1 MKSFFKYKLLLLV
14 AVLVV
19 GATGCQADRDL
30 DTDVNDSMQIRLW
43 ADMGRGSGLV
53 TSPTSRGNADS
64 TSGIID
70 SATDTVMT
78 IGMARIDEVYSPSY
92 PAFVNCDEP
101 IVAEMGRPNADNS
114 YIRSIEFK
122 SAAQFFYNTTDY
134 VKYVAWHPWRAGEA
148 GYEYTSDNTATT
160 VRMPIT
166 GDSDVMYGNV
176 TTGSKSDGFDVMKF
190 DHALCI
196 YRIYVYTM
204 QEEGTTQSSAW
215 GSLEDMKIEDMPTS
229 CVMTLPKDD
238 DGLFDIAYEGNEILD
253 LSDPNNNIYF
263 SPGDRI
269 PVGLAN
275 RRMVAKCV
283 AAPPTDKILHISLAT
298 SNMPTRQRVSI
309 ARDFRAGYAYDI
321 VLRFSNHGMINADV
335 SVEEWKRHD
344 EVIEQEVDVNMFY
357 NLSNY
362 ETANSYIVNSANYGY
377 CFDATIKGNGDNS
390 MIGGVDTSLNP
401 GYVDILWDDTP
412 MITVDGEQRK
422 ALTLDMN
429 TLSEG
434 RVLFHVQGSADEEDK
449 RLLTEGNVVIAAY
462 DKQGGDVLWTWHI
475 WLTDRVKTHGYPQG
489 YIVQDRNLGATSSTP
504 EGEGSMDGLY
514 YQWGR
519 PTPFKPASSG
529 VYGAVERVPSNSAHA
544 ASVDEAIAQPTTLFG
559 SGDTAGY
566 DWLATKNNAL
576 WGYQNEYT
584 DLEKTL
590 YDPCPPGYMVADLR
604 VWQNIASY
612 EKSGGWH
619 NGSGVNLAVASH
631 NVWYPFQGYIDAS
644 GVAEINRN
652 MSRLWSSVVDLKMV
666 GATPPYELRYTASG
680 NAPANATDSRRNRAL
695 PVRCV
700 SNHSTAIVTNLSA
713 SQTANSYMVHR
724 SGYYKFKATVRG
736 NAVGSLL
743 PLGGTTTAEING
755 GLSTTITPAKV
766 DFLWWQGDFETVQ
779 STVRQENRADL
790 DLIPMQI
797 MNNGEPDSEGFIYF
811 YVGEFRKGNVG
822 LAAYDVDGEIL
833 WSWHIWFT
841 DKPIDLITGNYTF
854 MDRNLGAT
862 KAPNTATNRLSFA
875 NENERMATYGFYY
888 QWGRKDPIMG
898 PPSYNAGDESV
909 NNSKPQSSRYWVKNY
924 ITGAWSS
931 RTDIDTASAA
941 TIPMVVQHPMSFYE
955 SVSISGNNTCGWFP
969 STFADGYTNVAL
981 WGYAVKDYSI
991 QGQTFSKTMHDPC
1004 PPGYRTPFHH
1014 AWGYGNNA
1022 GYTYGEN
1029 GGNINLSNGEANF
1042 DSYGLVFNKANFD
1055 RAWYPF
1061 MGYRHPQDGGYED
1074 VGQQGRLVTG
1084 MPMGQYNTRSY
1095 IFTNQYTGQVAN
1107 SGGDGCG
1114 PAYGMSARC
1123 QKE

>member
-1 MKSFFKYKLLLLV
+1 MKRFFKYKLLLLV

-19 GATGCQADRDL
+19 GAMGCQSDGNMGVGA
-30 DTDVNDSMQIRLW
+30 NDSMQIRLW

-53 TSPTSRGNADS
+53 VSPTSRGNATS
-64 TSGIID
+64 SSGIVD
-70 SATDTVMT
+70 PATDTVLT
-78 IGMARIDEVYSPSY
+78 IGMARIDEVYSPTY
-92 PAFVNCDEP
+92 PAFLDCGEP
-101 IVAEMGRPNADNS
+101 IVAEMGRPNPDNS
-114 YIRSIEFK
+114 YIRNIDFK

-134 VKYVAWHPWRAGEA
+134 VKYVAWQPWQPNEE
-148 GYEYTSDNTATT
+148 GYEYTSNESATT
-160 VRMPIT
+160 VRIPVT
-166 GDSDVMYGNV
+166 GESDVMYGNV
-176 TTGSKSDGFDVMKF
+176 TTGSRSDGFEVMKF

-196 YRIYVYTM
+196 YCIYVYTM
-204 QEEGTTQSSAW
+204 QEEGNTQSSAW
-215 GSLEDMKIEDMPTS
+215 GALEDMKIEDMPTS
-229 CVMTLPKDD
+229 CVITLPKDG
-238 DGLFDIAYEGNEILD
+238 DGVFDIAYEGKEVFD

-263 SPGDRI
+263 SPGDKI
-269 PVGLAN
+269 PVGLSN

-298 SNMPTRQRVSI
+298 SGTTERQRVSI
-309 ARDFRAGYAYDI
+309 ARDFKAGYAYDV

-344 EVIEQEVDVNMFY
+344 EVIEQEVDVDMFY

-377 CFDATIKGNGDNS
+377 CFDGTVKGNGDS
-390 MIGGVDTSLNP
+390 SLFGGGDTSLNP
-401 GYVDILWDDTP
+401 GYVDVLWDDTP
-412 MITVDGEQRK
+412 MITVNGEQRK
-422 ALTLDMN
+422 ALLLDMN

-434 RVLFHVQGSADEEDK
+434 RVLFHIQGNPNDKEDK
-449 RLLTEGNVVIAAY
+449 QLLTEGNVVIAAY
-462 DKQGGDVLWTWHI
+462 DKQGGDILWTWHI
-475 WLTDRVKTHGYPQG
+475 WITDRVKTQGYPQG
-489 YIVQDRNLGATSSTP
+489 YIVQDRNLGATASSP
-504 EGEGSMDGLY
+504 DGEGSMDGLY

-529 VYGAVERVPSNSAHA
+529 VYGAVSRVPSSSAQVA
-544 ASVDEAIAQPTTLFG
+544 TVEEAVAQPTTLFG
-559 SGDTAGY
+559 SGDTTSY

-584 DLEKTL
+584 DLEKTI
-590 YDPCPPGYMVADLR
+590 YDPCPPGYMVGDVR
-604 VWQNIASY
+604 VWQNIANY
-612 EKSGGWH
+612 EQSNGWH
-619 NGSGVNLAVASH
+619 NGEGVNLVVASH
-631 NVWYPFQGYIDAS
+631 NVWYPFQGYINAD
-644 GVAEINRN
+644 GTDEITRN
-652 MSRLWSSVVDLKMV
+652 MSRLWSSVVDLKAT
-666 GATPPYELRYTASG
+666 GTPPYELRYAASG
-680 NAPANATDSRRNRAL
+680 NASTTSAESRRNRAL

-700 SNHSTAIVTNLSA
+700 SSHSTAIVTDLSA
-713 SQTANSYMVHR
+713 SQTANCYMVHR

-736 NAVGSLL
+736 NGVGALL

-755 GLSTTITPAKV
+755 GLSTNIAPARV
-766 DFLWWQGDFETVQ
+766 DFLWWQGDFTEVTGNASDV
-779 STVRQENRADL
+779 TNML
-790 DLIPMQI
+790 PMQI
-797 MNNGEPDSEGFIYF
+797 LNNGIVDEDGYVTF
-811 YVGEFRKGNVG
+811 YVGNYHEGNVG
-822 LAAYDVDGEIL
+822 LVAYDVDGEIL
-833 WSWHIWFT
+833 WTWHIWFT
-841 DKPIDLITGNYTF
+841 DKPTDLITGNYTF
-854 MDRNLGAT
+854 MDRNIGAT
-862 KAPNTATNRLSFA
+862 VAPNTSSSRLSFA

-888 QWGRKDPIMG
+888 QWGRKDPMFG

-909 NNSKPQSSRYWVKNY
+909 NGKPKSSMYWVKNY
-924 ITGAWSS
+924 NTGAWSS

-941 TIPMVVQHPMSFYE
+941 LIPVVTQNPMVFYK
-955 SVSISGNNTCGWFP
+955 STTLSGNNTCGWFP

-1029 GGNINLSNGEANF
+1029 GGNINLGNNEASF
-1042 DSYGLVFNKANFD
+1042 DSYGLVFNKNGFD

-1095 IFTNQYTGQVAN
+1095 IYTNTYTGQIAN

-1114 PAYGMSARC
+1114 PAYGMPARC